1 MLFSQ
6 PFIIK
11 FTMNLY
17 GKNEMKINET
27 KSYNPTRLE
36 YVEACIDAGITW
48 ESPKLF
54 YTGKTYILDG
64 KTYGVVEYER
74 V

>member
-1 MLFSQ
+1 M
-6 PFIIK
+6 K
-11 FTMNLY
+11 NKMNLY

-27 KSYNPTRLE
+27 VSRNNTRLE

-48 ESPKLF
+48 EAPKMV
-54 YTGKTYILDG
+54 YTGKTYYLDG
-64 KTYGVVEYER
+64 QTYKVVEYER